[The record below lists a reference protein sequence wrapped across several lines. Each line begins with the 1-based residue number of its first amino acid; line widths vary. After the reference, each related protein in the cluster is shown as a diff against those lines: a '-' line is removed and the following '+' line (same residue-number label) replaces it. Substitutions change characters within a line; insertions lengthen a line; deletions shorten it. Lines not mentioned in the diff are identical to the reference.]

1 MSTYR
6 QRDCMKGRV
15 AAWRQSAGPGAPEAL
30 LILLSAPIVLMLW
43 VSYGKQDSFVRLLGA
58 VQWPWPQDAASTAYE
73 YLSAF
78 LLMFC
83 LPALLVKTLFRK
95 PLRDFGLGR
104 GDARTG
110 LRLAALALPFLLL
123 AAYAGSSDPAV
134 QAEYPLAKSAAD
146 SLPVLL
152 TVEGLYLLYYL
163 GWEFFFR
170 GWMLFGL
177 EKPYGAAAAVLIQTI
192 PSVLVH
198 IGKPPAECFASIA
211 AGLIFGYAAWRT
223 RSIFYPLL
231 MHASVGIATDL
242 FVILRLG

>member
-1 MSTYR
+1 MSADR
-6 QRDCMKGRV
+6 RRDRMRSRL
-15 AAWRQSAGPGAPEAL
+15 AAWKQSAGPGAPEAL
-30 LILLSAPIVLMLW
+30 LILLSTPVALMLW
-43 VSYGKQDSFVRLLGA
+43 VCYGKQDSFVRLLGA
-58 VQWPWPQDAASTAYE
+58 VRWPWPQDAASAAYE

-95 PLRDFGLGR
+95 PLRDFGFGR

-110 LRLAALALPFLLL
+110 LRLVALALPFLLL
-123 AAYAGSSDPAV
+123 AAYAGSSDPAI
-134 QAEYPLAKSAAD
+134 QAEYPLAKSAAG
-146 SLPVLL
+146 SLPLFL
-152 TVEGLYLLYYL
+152 TVEALYLLYYL

-177 EKPYGAAAAVLIQTI
+177 ERPYGAAAAVLMQTL

-198 IGKPPAECFASIA
+198 IGKPPAECFASIF

-231 MHASVGIATDL
+231 MHASVGVATDL